1 MHPDFQQFMNHA
13 TRLTQAGDL
22 TAATAAIQAALRGVS
37 PVPAHQ
43 FTTAAWQGDPNV
55 IDVEARVIHDT
66 ADHDQATNA
75 DPETVR
81 TRARESTVPN
91 ERFIDGTF
99 RNAAG
104 QRNFKL
110 YIPPNAGM
118 APLPLVVMLHGCTQ
132 NADDFAAGTDM
143 NSAAREHGF
152 YVLYPDQSPKANP
165 QKCWNW
171 FKHDHQQRGRGES
184 SILTDMTRDVMTSHQ
199 IDPRRVYV
207 AGLSA
212 GGAMAA
218 ILAQAH
224 PELYAAVGVHSGLA
238 PAAAKDLPSAL
249 AAMKGNADH
258 APVPKGSGVP
268 VIVFHG
274 DRDLTVASNNAH
286 HVVAASAGSS
296 AHADSVRVPGS
307 RVKRSSTKHTY
318 RNAAGDIVAEY
329 WEIHGAGHAWAGG
342 SASGSYTDQT
352 GPDATAEMVRFFFN
366 HPHKPAR
373 H

>member
-37 PVPAHQ
+37 PVSANES
-43 FTTAAWQGDPNV
+43 TTSAWQDDPNV
-55 IDVEARVIHDT
+55 IDVEARVIPDRT
-66 ADHDQATNA
+66 DLDQPINENPEA
-75 DPETVR
+75 PETS
-81 TRARESTVPN
+81 ARENTVPH

-110 YIPPNAGM
+110 YVPPNAGM
-118 APLPLVVMLHGCTQ
+118 APLPLIVMLHGCTQ

-152 YVLYPDQSPKANP
+152 YVLYPDQSSKVNP

-171 FKHDHQQRGRGES
+171 FKHNHQQKGRGES
-184 SILTDMTRDVMTSHQ
+184 SILAGMTRDVMMSHL

-238 PAAAKDLPSAL
+238 PGVAKDLPSAL
-249 AAMKGNADH
+249 AAMKGNGDPL
-258 APVPKGSGVP
+258 PVRKGNGVP
-268 VIVFHG
+268 TIIFHG
-274 DRDLTVASNNAH
+274 DRDPTVASNNAH

-296 AHADSVRVPGS
+296 ARPESVRVPGS
-307 RVKRSSTKHTY
+307 RTKRSSTKHTY
-318 RNAAGDIVAEY
+318 RNATGDIVAEY

-342 SASGSYTDQT
+342 KASGSYTDQT
-352 GPDATAEMVRFFFN
+352 GPDATTEMVRFFFE
-366 HPHKPAR
+366 HPHERPDL
-373 H
+373 